1 MLDAYRDLIDE
12 LLGTPSEIRG
22 MVDAADE
29 ASAPPE
35 MRRLIAD
42 FRNRDRAVLERSQTM
57 TRQENPFLRTL
68 RVAEADD
75 DQDLTSLLDEMDTAR
90 GDLVSLL
97 INLSL
102 KDWERP
108 AIHETAG
115 EITLADEVEQHVEW
129 DEAQRQRLRALLPG
143 A

>member
-22 MVDAADE
+22 MVDAASEPDTPR
-29 ASAPPE
+29 AKHMIAE
-35 MRRLIAD
+35 MRD
-42 FRNRDRAVLERSQTM
+42 RDRAVLARAQMM
-57 TRQENPFLRTL
+57 TRQENPYLRTL
-68 RVAEADD
+68 RLDAAADD
-75 DQDLTSLLDEMDTAR
+75 RDLSTLLVEMETAR

-97 INLSL
+97 MNLSL

-115 EITLADEVEQHVEW
+115 EITLADEVEQHVEF
-129 DEAQRQRLRALLPG
+129 DEELRQRMRELMTSA
-143 A
+143 